1 MNLKLQRTS
10 VSSLVDTAS
19 TGGFNAFEDADVVCI
34 REKYSFLI
42 WREHESKS
50 LRFYY
55 HFSDLNL
62 SDFEV
67 QNLILKINNKL
78 RTSDAYSDAYSNNQR
93 DKNSNLAIHIE
104 NKFDDTVDNR
114 DNICTLISHFQ
125 KDIDIAHQCHKEH
138 FGIIDKI

>member
-19 TGGFNAFEDADVVCI
+19 LGGFNAFEDADVVCI

-67 QNLILKINNKL
+67 QNLISKINNKL
-78 RTSDAYSDAYSNNQR
+78 CTSDAYSDGYLNDQN
-93 DKNSNLAIHIE
+93 DKDSNLSIYIQ
-104 NKFDDTVDNR
+104 NRFDDTVDNR
-114 DNICTLISHFQ
+114 ENICTLISNFQ
-125 KDIDIAHQCHKEH
+125 EDIDIAHQCHKKYC
-138 FGIIDKI
+138 GIMEKI